1 MGHKINNKNYPIM
14 VQPRKPSSLMEKAQT
29 AMISIATTGI
39 IALCGFAINTRESLA
54 RIEQKQSSDD
64 VIMNNQQTSINNMAL
79 GINKITL
86 DVSDLQIRAARIE
99 EKQNLKPR

>member
-1 MGHKINNKNYPIM
+1 M
-14 VQPRKPSSLMEKAQT
+14 VRNSTKSSLMEKVQT
-29 AMISIATTGI
+29 AMISIGTTGI
-39 IALCGFAINTRESLA
+39 VSLCAFAIKTSATLA

-99 EKQNLKPR
+99 EKQKLKPR